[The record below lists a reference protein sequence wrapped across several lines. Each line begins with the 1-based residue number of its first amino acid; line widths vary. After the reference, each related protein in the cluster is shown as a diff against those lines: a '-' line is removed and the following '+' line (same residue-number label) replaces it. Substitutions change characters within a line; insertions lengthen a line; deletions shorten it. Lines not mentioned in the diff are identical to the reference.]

1 MSPGSVDVPDVLC
14 VHKEVLDGLDPEVEL
29 LVLLDPRRVVAG
41 GSAHVPEAEQRQVC
55 FWRNRRRVASHIS
68 KEWLE
73 GKYGCRRENTHT
85 CPPDSYMIFGDW

>member
-1 MSPGSVDVPDVLC
+1 MGLSKDSCAVRITVYGLRLLRGLTENMSPGSVDVPDVLC

-55 FWRNRRRVASHIS
+55 F
-68 KEWLE
+68 
-73 GKYGCRRENTHT
+73 
-85 CPPDSYMIFGDW
+85 

>member
-55 FWRNRRRVASHIS
+55 F
-68 KEWLE
+68 
-73 GKYGCRRENTHT
+73 
-85 CPPDSYMIFGDW
+85 

>member
-41 GSAHVPEAEQRQVC
+41 GSAPVLEAEQAPGVLLTKSSKGC
-55 FWRNRRRVASHIS
+55 FPH
-68 KEWLE
+68 
-73 GKYGCRRENTHT
+73 
-85 CPPDSYMIFGDW
+85 F